1 MATIFI
7 TGANRGL
14 GLEFVKQYAQ
24 QGDHVI
30 ACARHLSQAI
40 ALSELAQQYSK
51 IQLHELNVMDESQ
64 ITQLS
69 AVFKNQPIDV
79 LIHNAGVGGFQC
91 ENLGSMDQ
99 KGWLEV
105 LTVNTISPML
115 ITQALLA
122 NILAGKGKTIIG
134 LTSILA
140 SIDDN
145 HSGGRYSYR
154 ASKAA
159 LNQVIKSLACEL
171 YDDGVKAAVIHPGWV
186 KTEMGGSDG
195 KITPAQSITGMK
207 KVIKNLQLKHSGSFF
222 VYDGTQLPW

>member
-1 MATIFI
+1 MTTVFI

-24 QGDHVI
+24 QGHNVI
-30 ACARHLSQAI
+30 ACSRHFSQATELSQLA
-40 ALSELAQQYSK
+40 ALHTN
-51 IQLHELNVMDESQ
+51 IQLHELNVTDEDQ
-64 ITQLS
+64 ISELTT
-69 AVFKNQPIDV
+69 VFKNQPIDV

-91 ENLGSMDQ
+91 EALGDMDQ

-105 LTVNTISPML
+105 LTVNTVSPML

-122 NILAGKGKTIIG
+122 NILASKAKTIIG

-145 HSGGRYSYR
+145 NSGGRYSYR

-159 LNQVIKSLACEL
+159 LNQIIKSLACEL
-171 YDDGVKAAVIHPGWV
+171 SDDGVKAAVIHPGWV
-186 KTEMGGSDG
+186 KTEMGGADG
-195 KITPAQSITGMK
+195 KITPGQSITGMM
-207 KVIKNLQLKHSGSFF
+207 KVIENLQTKHSGSFF

>member
-1 MATIFI
+1 MATVFI

-24 QGDHVI
+24 KGHNVI
-30 ACARHLSQAI
+30 ACSRNFSQATELSQLA
-40 ALSELAQQYSK
+40 ALHTN
-51 IQLHELNVMDESQ
+51 IQLYELNVTDEDQ
-64 ITQLS
+64 ISELTT
-69 AVFKNQPIDV
+69 VFKNQPIDV

-91 ENLGSMDQ
+91 EALGDMDQ

-105 LTVNTISPML
+105 LTVNTVSPML

-122 NILAGKGKTIIG
+122 NILASKAKTIIG

-145 HSGGRYSYR
+145 NSGGRYSYR

-159 LNQVIKSLACEL
+159 LNQIIKSLACEL
-171 YDDGVKAAVIHPGWV
+171 SDDGVKAAVIHPGWV
-186 KTEMGGSDG
+186 KTEMGGADG
-195 KITPAQSITGMK
+195 KITPAQSITGMM
-207 KVIKNLQLKHSGSFF
+207 KVIENLQTKHSGSFF